1 MRKGARGR
9 GERKEKGREE
19 ENEGKKRRN
28 VV

>member
-1 MRKGARGR
+1 MGKGARGR

-19 ENEGKKRRN
+19 EKEGKKRRN